1 MLMDRITGSLVA
13 AIGLLAV
20 WGASRLPA
28 MIGQPVGPSAF
39 PTLVG
44 WGLVITGGLI
54 ALGIGHSFEEG
65 ERPIEDETST
75 PAPPLWRAAI
85 PVALL
90 VFYVAAVDRLG
101 FVPTA
106 ALVIAVAALA
116 LGARLFAALAL
127 AVVAAPLAHLLFLK
141 LLRVPLA
148 PGLLPMPW

>member
-54 ALGIGHSFEEG
+54 ALGVGRSFEEG
-65 ERPIEDETST
+65 EGPVEDESSA
-75 PAPPLWRAAI
+75 PPPLWRAVI

-90 VFYVAAVDRLG
+90 VFYVAVVDRLG

-106 ALVIAVAALA
+106 ALIIVVTALA